1 MKIRDLAALYCTEK
15 SKKIGSIFGFAS
27 LSDHAKRRA
36 THYSDGLTGLRG
48 FAALWVLVY
57 HTWVASTPR
66 LISIEL
72 GSFSVDL
79 TPFFSGGWAGV
90 DILYTL
96 SGFLLTLP
104 FAEAAIKDND
114 GPRLLPYF
122 YRRVLR
128 VFPAYYFQLA
138 ILLIL
143 AWAGIAGSFPKTG
156 NLLAHLLIA
165 HNISFEYFT
174 TINGIWW
181 TLPVEFSFYL
191 VLPLLAILLRRRR
204 WPLLLAGAVILS
216 VSYRFVAFQ
225 SIIQRSVEYKVWV
238 LEQLPGR
245 IDQFVLGMLT
255 AYFSVRSRRAA
266 TSDREP
272 SQRLPPTL
280 YVLVGIAG
288 IVGFLYV
295 LHVNVSRYWEGHFL
309 LYIWHG
315 CASFF
320 IALLIYGIASGSSLG
335 KLFFGGRFIVIVGV
349 VSYSL
354 YLWHLPVID
363 WVQRWALFVNHKG
376 YLFPVLFLVVLPVS
390 LGAAMLSY
398 LFVERPF
405 LFRETR
411 ERTDRHSGETTKD
424 K

>member
-1 MKIRDLAALYCTEK
+1 MKITDLAALYYTEK
-15 SKKIGSIFGFAS
+15 SKRIGSIFRFAS

-66 LISIEL
+66 LMSIEL

-114 GPRLLPYF
+114 GPRFLPYF
-122 YRRVLR
+122 RRRILR
-128 VFPAYYFQLA
+128 IFPAYYFQLG

-143 AWAGIAGSFPKTG
+143 ACVGVHGQLPTLENLMAHIFLLHNMSFQF
-156 NLLAHLLIA
+156 NQA
-165 HNISFEYFT
+165 
-174 TINGIWW
+174 INQIWW
-181 TLPVEFSFYL
+181 TLPIEFSFYL

-216 VSYRFVAFQ
+216 VSYRYVAFQ
-225 SIIQRSVEYKVWV
+225 SILQKSVEYKVWL
-238 LEQLPGR
+238 LEQLPGH

-255 AYFSVRSRRAA
+255 AYVSVKSRRAE
-266 TSDREP
+266 TSDREQ
-272 SQRLPPTL
+272 SRRLPPTL
-280 YVLVGIAG
+280 CVLVGILG
-288 IVGFLYV
+288 IVGFLYL
-295 LHVNVSRYWEGHFL
+295 LHVNVSRYWEGYFL

-335 KLFFGGRFIVIVGV
+335 KLFFGGRFIVILGI

-405 LFRETR
+405 LNWRA
-411 ERTDRHSGETTKD
+411 K
-424 K
+424 KN